1 MGNTA
6 WTIVGVVRN
15 TLHGTPDFPES
26 PFLAYTPYTQRKL
39 FRQFLL
45 LHTPGDPSSLIPAVR
60 KIVAEIDPEVPV
72 DRMMSFDDF
81 IADRLWSRRLSV
93 LLVSSFSG
101 VALFLSAVGLYGI
114 LAYSV
119 SQRKREIG
127 VRITL
132 GANRSNILRL
142 VMRQGLKLIVF
153 GLVVGIAASL
163 VLVRFI
169 ENILFGVSGS
179 DPVSLALAVGVLGF
193 AALLACL
200 LPALRATR
208 INPITALRE

>member
-1 MGNTA
+1 M
-6 WTIVGVVRN
+6 
-15 TLHGTPDFPES
+15 L
-26 PFLAYTPYTQRKL
+26 
-39 FRQFLL
+39 
-45 LHTPGDPSSLIPAVR
+45 
-60 KIVAEIDPEVPV
+60 
-72 DRMMSFDDF
+72 
-81 IADRLWSRRLSV
+81 RRHS
-93 LLVSSFSG
+93 
-101 VALFLSAVGLYGI
+101 
-114 LAYSV
+114 
-119 SQRKREIG
+119 
-127 VRITL
+127 
-132 GANRSNILRL
+132 
-142 VMRQGLKLIVF
+142 IVF